1 MKRRKYPFCILM
13 ALCVILF
20 WGTLTVMGYT
30 LGSSGEIVKRGG
42 DSGAENGTLDRTV
55 KSGDAAGGEQ
65 TVKPEKS
72 RQEEPLVSP
81 EQGIPETE
89 DRPKEKKGQPETENA
104 NNGKEERQFTQVDM
118 SYLDGALFI
127 GDSRTSTL
135 YEYAGWDTTE
145 FFVEYGLTIWDVMEE
160 ELAEDSETG
169 EKLTVRE
176 ALGKKQYEKIYLML
190 GINELGR
197 GTPDTFY
204 EQYKLV
210 VDEIRSLQ
218 PDAVLFIQ
226 SIMHVTDKKDSE
238 GTYINNPEI
247 NARNEKIKTLA
258 NQKDIFWLDENE
270 VFDLEGTNKLNPDY
284 TNDGVHLKAKY
295 IPVWQDFFLKH
306 GIEIDR

>member
-1 MKRRKYPFCILM
+1 MKKRKYPFCILM
-13 ALCVILF
+13 ALSVILF

-30 LGSSGEIVKRGG
+30 LGSSGEIVKREGG
-42 DSGAENGTLDRTV
+42 SGAETGTHVT
-55 KSGDAAGGEQ
+55 SEGGAFAAGTKQ
-65 TVKPEKS
+65 AP
-72 RQEEPLVSP
+72 RQENSGTEESTASSG
-81 EQGIPETE
+81 QGMPETE
-89 DRPKEKKGQPETENA
+89 AEPEEKNGQPETEN
-104 NNGKEERQFTQVDM
+104 GKSEERQFVQVDM
-118 SYLDGALFI
+118 SYLEGALFI

-160 ELAEDSETG
+160 ELAKDSVTG
-169 EKLTVRE
+169 EKITVRE
-176 ALGKKQYEKIYLML
+176 ALSRKQYEKIYLML

-204 EQYKLV
+204 DQYRQV

-218 PDAVLFIQ
+218 PDAVIFIQ

-238 GTYINNPEI
+238 GTYINNTEI

-270 VFDLEGTNKLNPDY
+270 VFDLEGTGKLNPDY

-295 IPVWQDFFLKH
+295 IPIWRDFFLEH

>member
-30 LGSSGEIVKRGG
+30 LGSSGEIVKREKEN
-42 DSGAENGTLDRTV
+42 GAETGILNG
-55 KSGDAAGGEQ
+55 AA
-65 TVKPEKS
+65 KPENSDTEKPL
-72 RQEEPLVSP
+72 EPS
-81 EQGIPETE
+81 EQGMMATE
-89 DRPKEKKGQPETENA
+89 DNQEKISKQPETETKQ
-104 NNGKEERQFTQVDM
+104 KEDKERQFIQVDM

-160 ELAEDSETG
+160 ELAEDSVTG

-176 ALGKKQYEKIYLML
+176 ALSRKRYEKIYLML

-218 PDAVLFIQ
+218 PDAVIFIQ

-270 VFDLEGTNKLNPDY
+270 VFDLEGTGKLNPDY

-295 IPVWQDFFLKH
+295 IPVWRDFFLEH

>member
-1 MKRRKYPFCILM
+1 MKKKKYPFCILM

-20 WGTLTVMGYT
+20 WGTLSVMGYT
-30 LGSSGEIVKRGG
+30 LGRNGEIVKRGEESSMA
-42 DSGAENGTLDRTV
+42 SGIEKEDFTSTGQKMPDTEKAENQGSAMPDTEKEPRET
-55 KSGDAAGGEQ
+55 GG
-65 TVKPEKS
+65 K
-72 RQEEPLVSP
+72 R
-81 EQGIPETE
+81 
-89 DRPKEKKGQPETENA
+89 D
-104 NNGKEERQFTQVDM
+104 KEERQAQEDEQPKERQFIQVDM

-135 YEYAGWDTTE
+135 YEYAGWDSTE

-160 ELAEDSETG
+160 ELAEDSVTG
-169 EKLTVRE
+169 EKISVRE
-176 ALGKKQYEKIYLML
+176 ALGRKQYDKIYLML

-197 GTPDTFY
+197 GTPDTFS

-218 PDAVLFIQ
+218 PDAVIFIQ

-258 NQKDIFWLDENE
+258 NQEDTFWLDENE
-270 VFDLEGTNKLNPDY
+270 VFDLEETGKLNPDY
-284 TNDGVHLKAKY
+284 TNDGVHIKPKY
-295 IPVWQDFFLKH
+295 IPVWRDYLLAH
-306 GIEIDR
+306 GIEIEDK